1 MARSRGFAGRGFPP
15 GALVQRPGPRGGSR
29 RAPRVADSAQ
39 ADDREE
45 GIGEW
50 QWPVELPDVHSR
62 RGIWIAE
69 KILTA
74 RGGNLVCLTV
84 RRDCRAHRLPF
95 A

>member
-1 MARSRGFAGRGFPP
+1 MAMAGR
-15 GALVQRPGPRGGSR
+15 VT
-29 RAPRVADSAQ
+29 
-39 ADDREE
+39 
-45 GIGEW
+45 
-50 QWPVELPDVHSR
+50 DVHSR